1 MIPRFAALIGNYADS
16 PKTQIPRRLLV
27 LRDALVAICD
37 GRWNDAEK
45 ALTIDGA
52 TEPCDAVFLNL
63 LGIVCQGRHEWKQ
76 AKRFY
81 GRAMRSGESFTPAEQ
96 NLRRLYELETFGKT
110 ELGLVLIDDA
120 TGAELRSRFGTLRMR
135 Q

>member
-1 MIPRFAALIGNYADS
+1 MVPRFAALIGNYADS
-16 PKTQIPRRLLV
+16 PKTQIPCRLLV

-76 AKRFY
+76 AKRFF
-81 GRAMRSGESFTPAEQ
+81 GRAMRANDFMPAEQ

-110 ELGLVLIDDA
+110 SLAISLVDDSTA
-120 TGAELRSRFGTLRMR
+120 AELQSRFGPLRMR

>member
-1 MIPRFAALIGNYADS
+1 M
-16 PKTQIPRRLLV
+16 
-27 LRDALVAICD
+27 LRDALLAICD

-76 AKRFY
+76 AKRFF
-81 GRAMRSGESFTPAEQ
+81 GRAMRANDFMPAEQ

-110 ELGLVLIDDA
+110 DLAITLIDDTTA
-120 TGAELRSRFGTLRMR
+120 AELRSRFGTLRMR

>member
-1 MIPRFAALIGNYADS
+1 MVPRFAALIGNYADS

-52 TEPCDAVFLNL
+52 AEPCDAVFLNL

-76 AKRFY
+76 AKRFF
-81 GRAMRSGESFTPAEQ
+81 GRAMRIRDFVPAEQ

-110 ELGLVLIDDA
+110 SLTITLIDDTTA
-120 TGAELRSRFGTLRMR
+120 AELRSRFGSLRMR

>member
-1 MIPRFAALIGNYADS
+1 MVPRFAALIGNYADS

-27 LRDALVAICD
+27 LRDALVAICE

-52 TEPCDAVFLNL
+52 TEPRDAVFLNL
-63 LGIVCQGRHEWKQ
+63 LGIVSQGRHEWKQ

-81 GRAMRSGESFTPAEQ
+81 GRAMRTRGSFIPAEQ

-110 ELGLVLIDDA
+110 DLAITLIDDA
-120 TGAELRSRFGTLRMR
+120 TAAELQSRFGTLRMR

>member
-16 PKTQIPRRLLV
+16 PTTQVSRRLLV
-27 LRDALVAICD
+27 LRDALLAICD

-52 TEPCDAVFLNL
+52 AEPRDAVFLNL

-76 AKRFY
+76 AKRFF
-81 GRAMRSGESFTPAEQ
+81 GRAMRANDFMPAEQ

-110 ELGLVLIDDA
+110 DLAITLIDDTTA
-120 TGAELRSRFGTLRMR
+120 AELRSRFGTLRMR

>member
-16 PKTQIPRRLLV
+16 PKTQTPRRLLV
-27 LRDALVAICD
+27 LHDAIVAICD

-52 TEPCDAVFLNL
+52 TEPCDVVFLNL

-76 AKRFY
+76 AKRLF
-81 GRAMRSGESFTPAEQ
+81 GRAMRANEFVPAEQ

-110 ELGLVLIDDA
+110 SLAISLVDDSTALELQ
-120 TGAELRSRFGTLRMR
+120 SRFGPLRMR

>member
-1 MIPRFAALIGNYADS
+1 MVPRFAALIGNYADS

-76 AKRFY
+76 AKRFF
-81 GRAMRSGESFTPAEQ
+81 GRAMRAKDGCLPAEQ

-110 ELGLVLIDDA
+110 DLALVLLDDS
-120 TGAELRSRFGTLRMR
+120 TDMELRSRFGVPRMR